1 MCNAVCEYSCF
12 SGTGTGYDHAVTV
25 SIEDGVTLARI
36 KFTLVI
42 YHIIQFFA
50 IAKLLKHGII
60 PIFVPYYEKMS
71 YQQLFPITDSIW
83 ISFVVL
89 SLVLFI
95 PSLCKRLRFPQI
107 AGLIITGTLIGPG
120 LLNILHITPE
130 ISFFS
135 RMGLLFIMFF
145 AGLDIDLEEMKR
157 NRVWGIT
164 FGVIT
169 FALPWVLCYFSCIWL
184 LKLNVHT
191 AAILAC
197 IMGSH
202 TLISYPIISRYG
214 LGRRQSVTISVSGA
228 LVAILL
234 ALIVYAVMMSTHGNS
249 DFNPFWFALKIALYI
264 TGIILVYPRMARD
277 FFGRVTNSFSHFLF
291 VMILLA
297 FSCGVAQVIG
307 LDSIVGAFLAGIV
320 LNRYIPKSSPLMNR
334 LDFVGNTLFV
344 PLFLLGTG
352 LMIDLSGMSGNWMFL
367 AAFGVL
373 FTVGTAGKWLAALF
387 VQKANGFTPDD
398 RRIIF
403 GLSES
408 HAAGALA
415 IAMGAF
421 AGGLMDNTT
430 LSTTV
435 LIVLFSCIFSNIITE
450 SAAFQLHQNE
460 QADEQHDNRLLVM
473 LTGSNTLR
481 AIMDT
486 AMTLYQRGDR
496 DMVGLYVTV
505 NGEHAPKY
513 MQDGKGRLQEAQEIA
528 ASADIPFVTHNRL
541 GNNIIDSILHA
552 SNEFET
558 NSLLM
563 GLPLRHSINL
573 PYLENIIS
581 PLNDGYHG
589 QIVMQRFVTPI
600 NTIRRIV
607 VLVPGPVLQDDAFE
621 HCMEVI
627 YRITM
632 SIGCA
637 TVFYGKEQPI
647 SAVRG
652 TGLNFSSGRVTYNE
666 VSETADM
673 HWVMRSLNQDHL
685 LIIVSPRDSES
696 HAGRS
701 FRHLYER
708 IHMAE
713 TDFSTMLLFP
723 ATQTVKGKEEAT
735 VRTERDFLK
744 MLRM

>member
-1 MCNAVCEYSCF
+1 MGF
-12 SGTGTGYDHAVTV
+12 
-25 SIEDGVTLARI
+25 
-36 KFTLVI
+36 
-42 YHIIQFFA
+42 
-50 IAKLLKHGII
+50 
-60 PIFVPYYEKMS
+60 
-71 YQQLFPITDSIW
+71 QQLFPLTDTIW
-83 ISFVVL
+83 ICFIVL
-89 SLVLFI
+89 MLVLFVPI
-95 PSLCKRLRFPQI
+95 VCKRLRFPQI
-107 AGLIITGTLIGPG
+107 AGLIVTGTLLGPG
-120 LLNILHITPE
+120 LLNILQITPE
-130 ISFFS
+130 LKFFS
-135 RMGLLFIMFF
+135 RIGLLFIMFF
-145 AGLDIDLEEMKR
+145 AGLEIDLEEMKR
-157 NRVWGIT
+157 NKVWGII
-164 FGVIT
+164 FGILT
-169 FALPWVLCYFSCIWL
+169 FAIPWALCYLACVWL
-184 LKLNVHT
+184 LQLPART
-191 AAILAC
+191 SAILAC

-234 ALIVYAVMMSTHGNS
+234 ALMVYAVMMSTAAGES
-249 DFNPFWFALKIALYI
+249 FNPLWFTLKIVIYVTAV
-264 TGIILVYPRMARD
+264 ILIYPRIARG
-277 FFGRVTNSFSHFLF
+277 FFHTVTNSFSHFLF

-297 FSCGVAQVIG
+297 LSCGLAQIIG

-334 LDFVGNTLFV
+334 LDFVGGTLFV
-344 PLFLLGTG
+344 PMFLIGTG
-352 LMIDLSGMSGNWMFL
+352 LMIDLTGMTGNWLFL
-367 AAFGVL
+367 TAFAVL
-373 FTVGTAGKWLAALF
+373 FTTGTLGKWIAALF
-387 VQKANGFTPDD
+387 VQKAIKFQRDD

-421 AGGLMDNTT
+421 AGGMMDNTT

-435 LIVLFSCIFSNIITE
+435 LIVLFSCILSNIITE
-450 SAAFQLHQNE
+450 NGALSLHQNE
-460 QADEQHDNRLLVM
+460 QSDAPTQDNRMLVM
-473 LTGSNTLR
+473 LTGSNTLQ

-486 AMTLYQRGDR
+486 AITLYDRKDR
-496 DMVGLYVTV
+496 DMVGLYITI

-513 MQDGKGRLQEAQEIA
+513 LQDGKGRLEEAQQIA
-528 ASADIPFVTHNRL
+528 ASADIPFITHNRL
-541 GNNIIDSILHA
+541 GNNIIDSIIHA
-552 SNEFET
+552 SNEFEAT
-558 NSLLM
+558 GIIM

-581 PLNDGYHG
+581 PLNDGFHG
-589 QIVMQRFVTPI
+589 QIVLQRFVSPI

-621 HCMEVI
+621 ICMESI
-627 YRITM
+627 YRISM
-632 SIGCA
+632 AIGCA
-637 TVFYGKEQPI
+637 IEFYGKDQPI

-652 TGLNFSSGRVTYNE
+652 TGLNFSSGRVSYNE

-673 HWVMRSLNQDHL
+673 HWVMAGLQTDHL
-685 LIIVSPRDSES
+685 LMIVGPRDPET

-708 IHMAE
+708 IHLPE

-723 ATQTVKGKEEAT
+723 ETQTLKGKEET
-735 VRTERDFLK
+735 SVRTERDFLK

>member
-1 MCNAVCEYSCF
+1 MGF
-12 SGTGTGYDHAVTV
+12 
-25 SIEDGVTLARI
+25 
-36 KFTLVI
+36 
-42 YHIIQFFA
+42 
-50 IAKLLKHGII
+50 
-60 PIFVPYYEKMS
+60 
-71 YQQLFPITDSIW
+71 QQLFPLTDSIW
-83 ISFVVL
+83 ICFAVL
-89 SLVLFI
+89 TLVLFV
-95 PSLCKRLRFPQI
+95 PVLCKRLRFPQI
-107 AGLIITGTLIGPG
+107 AGLIVTGVIIGPG
-120 LLNILHITPE
+120 LLHILELTPE
-130 ISFFS
+130 IRFFS
-135 RMGLLFIMFF
+135 RIGLLFIMFF
-145 AGLDIDLEEMKR
+145 AGLEIDLEEMKR
-157 NRVWGIT
+157 NKVWGII
-164 FGVIT
+164 FGTVT
-169 FALPWVLCYFSCIWL
+169 FAVPWILSFLACLYI
-184 LKLNVHT
+184 LKLSTHP

-228 LVAILL
+228 LIAILL
-234 ALIVYAVMMSTHGNS
+234 ALVVYAVMMSSSGGE
-249 DFNPFWFALKIALYI
+249 DFNMFWFALRIAVYV
-264 TGIILVYPRMARD
+264 TAVILIYPRLARTY
-277 FFGRVTNSFSHFLF
+277 FHRVTNSFSHFLF

-297 FSCGVAQVIG
+297 LSCGLAQLIG

-344 PLFLLGTG
+344 PMFLLGTG
-352 LMIDLSGMSGNWMFL
+352 LMIDLSGITGGWDFL
-367 AAFGVL
+367 LSFIVL
-373 FTVGTAGKWLAALF
+373 FSIGTLGKWMAALF
-387 VQKANGFTPDD
+387 VQKTNGFVRDD

-421 AGGLMDNTT
+421 AGGLMSNTT

-435 LIVLFSCIFSNIITE
+435 LIVLFSCILSNLITE
-450 SAAFQLHQNE
+450 NGAASLHQNE
-460 QADEQHDNRLLVM
+460 QAESPAQDNRLLVM
-473 LTGSNTLR
+473 LTGSNTLQALMDS
-481 AIMDT
+481 AI
-486 AMTLYQRGDR
+486 TLYDRNER
-496 DMVGLYVTV
+496 DMVGLYITV

-513 MQDGKGRLQEAQEIA
+513 MQDGKGRLSEAQQIA
-528 ASADIPFVTHNRL
+528 ASADIPFITHNRL
-541 GNNIIDSILHA
+541 GNNIIDSIIHA
-552 SNEFET
+552 SNEFEA

-581 PLNDGYHG
+581 PLNDAFHG
-589 QIVMQRFVTPI
+589 QIVLQRFVSPL

-607 VLVPGPVLQDDAFE
+607 VLVPGPVLQNDAFE
-621 HCMEVI
+621 KCMESI
-627 YRITM
+627 YRISM
-632 SIGCA
+632 AIGCA
-637 TVFYGKEQPI
+637 IEFYGKDQPI

-652 TGLNFSSGRVTYNE
+652 TGFNFSSGRVSYNE

-673 HWVMRSLNQDHL
+673 HWVMAGLHTDHL
-685 LIIVSPRDSES
+685 LMIVGPRDSES

-708 IHMAE
+708 IHMPE

-723 ATQTVKGKEEAT
+723 ETQTLKGKEET
-735 VRTERDFLK
+735 SVRTERDFLK

>member
-1 MCNAVCEYSCF
+1 
-12 SGTGTGYDHAVTV
+12 
-25 SIEDGVTLARI
+25 
-36 KFTLVI
+36 
-42 YHIIQFFA
+42 
-50 IAKLLKHGII
+50 
-60 PIFVPYYEKMS
+60 MS
-71 YQQLFPITDSIW
+71 FQQLFPLTDSIW

-89 SLVLFI
+89 SLVLFVPI
-95 PSLCKRLRFPQI
+95 LCKQLRFPQI
-107 AGLIITGTLIGPG
+107 AGLIITGALIGPG
-120 LLNILHITPE
+120 LLNILNNTPE
-130 ISFFS
+130 LQFFS
-135 RMGLLFIMFF
+135 RIGLLFIMFF

-157 NRVWGIT
+157 NKVCGIT
-164 FGVIT
+164 FGVLT
-169 FALPWVLCYFSCIWL
+169 FAIPWALCYLSCVWL
-184 LKLNVHT
+184 LNLPLRT
-191 AAILAC
+191 STILAC

-234 ALIVYAVMMSTHGNS
+234 ALIVYAVTMSTNG
-249 DFNPFWFALKIALYI
+249 DTKFNPLWFTLKIAAYI
-264 TGIILVYPRMARD
+264 TAVIYSYPRMARR

-297 FSCGVAQVIG
+297 LSCGVAQIMG
-307 LDSIVGAFLAGIV
+307 LDAIVGAFLAGIV

-352 LMIDLSGMSGNWMFL
+352 LMTNLSGMSGNWLFIN
-367 AAFGVL
+367 AFVVL
-373 FTVGTAGKWLAALF
+373 FAVGTLGKWIAALI
-387 VQKANGFTPDD
+387 VQKSNSLVHDD
-398 RRIIF
+398 RLILF

-415 IAMGAF
+415 IAMGTYSI
-421 AGGLMDNTT
+421 GIMDNTT
-430 LSTTV
+430 LGSTI
-435 LIVLFSCIFSNIITE
+435 LIVLFSCILSNIITE
-450 SAAFQLHQNE
+450 NGAKSLHQNNQE
-460 QADEQHDNRLLVM
+460 EEPRDNRLLVM
-473 LTGSNTLR
+473 LTGSNTLK

-486 AMTLYQRGDR
+486 AITLYDRNDR
-496 DMVGLYVTV
+496 DMVGLYVTI

-513 MQDGKGRLQEAQEIA
+513 MQDGKGRLKEAQEIA

-558 NSLLM
+558 NEIVM
-563 GLPLRHSINL
+563 GLPLRPSIDL

-581 PLNDGYHG
+581 PLNDGFQG
-589 QIVMQRFVTPI
+589 QIVLQRFTTPI

-607 VLVPGPVLQDDAFE
+607 VLVPGPVIQDDSFE
-621 HCMEVI
+621 RCMESV
-627 YRITM
+627 YRISM
-632 SIGCA
+632 AIGCSLE
-637 TVFYGKEQPI
+637 FYGKDQPI

-652 TGLNFSSGRVTYNE
+652 TGFNFSSGRVSYNE

-673 HWVMRSLNQDHL
+673 HWVINGLHTDHL
-685 LIIVSPRDSES
+685 LLIVAPRDSES
-696 HAGRS
+696 HAGRA

-708 IHMAE
+708 IHMSG
-713 TDFSTMLLFP
+713 TDFSTMLIFP
-723 ATQTVKGKEEAT
+723 QTQTVKGKEET
-735 VRTERDFLK
+735 THRTERDFLK

>member
-1 MCNAVCEYSCF
+1 
-12 SGTGTGYDHAVTV
+12 
-25 SIEDGVTLARI
+25 
-36 KFTLVI
+36 
-42 YHIIQFFA
+42 
-50 IAKLLKHGII
+50 
-60 PIFVPYYEKMS
+60 MS
-71 YQQLFPITDSIW
+71 FQQLFPLTDSIW
-83 ISFVVL
+83 ICFMVL
-89 SLVLFI
+89 SLVLFVPI
-95 PSLCKRLRFPQI
+95 LCKRLRFPQI
-107 AGLIITGTLIGPG
+107 AGLILTGTIIGPG
-120 LLNILHITPE
+120 LLNILQITPE
-130 ISFFS
+130 IRFFS
-135 RMGLLFIMFF
+135 RIGLLFIMFF
-145 AGLDIDLEEMKR
+145 AGLGIDLEEMKR
-157 NRVWGIT
+157 NKVWGIT
-164 FGVIT
+164 FGILT
-169 FALPWVLCYFSCIWL
+169 FALPWVLCYFSCVWL
-184 LKLNVHT
+184 IKLPAST
-191 AAILAC
+191 SAILAC

-228 LVAILL
+228 LIAILL
-234 ALIVYAVMMSTHGNS
+234 ALVVYAVIMSTHGNS
-249 DFNPFWFALKIALYI
+249 DFNPYWFVLKIAIYLAAV
-264 TGIILVYPRMARD
+264 ILLYPRIART
-277 FFGRVTNSFSHFLF
+277 FFGRETNSFSHFLF

-297 FSCGVAQVIG
+297 LSCGVAQLIG
-307 LDSIVGAFLAGIV
+307 LDSIVGAFLTGIV

-352 LMIDLSGMSGNWMFL
+352 LMIDLNGMSGDWTIL
-367 AAFGVL
+367 ILFGLL
-373 FTVGTAGKWLAALF
+373 FAIGTLGKWLAALF
-387 VQKANGFTPDD
+387 IQKANSLNRDD
-398 RRIIF
+398 RLILF

-415 IAMGAF
+415 IVMGAY
-421 AGGLMDNTT
+421 AGGLMDSST

-435 LIVLFSCIFSNIITE
+435 LIVLFSCILSNIITE
-450 SAAFQLHQNE
+450 RAALSLHQNE
-460 QADEQHDNRLLVM
+460 QTDTMRDNRLLVM
-473 LTGSNTLR
+473 LTGSNTLK

-486 AMTLYQRGDR
+486 AITLYDRKDR

-552 SNEFET
+552 SDEFET
-558 NSLLM
+558 NGIVM
-563 GLPLRHSINL
+563 GLPLRHSIDL
-573 PYLENIIS
+573 PYFENIIS

-589 QIVMQRFVTPI
+589 QIVLQRFVTPI

-621 HCMEVI
+621 RCMESI

-632 SIGCA
+632 AIGCA
-637 TVFYGKEQPI
+637 TDFYGKYQPI

-652 TGLNFSSGRVTYNE
+652 TGFNFSSGRVSYNE

-673 HWVMRSLNQDHL
+673 HWVMSSLSQDHL
-685 LIIVSPRDSES
+685 LIIVGTRDSES
-696 HAGRS
+696 HAARS

-708 IHMAE
+708 IHMPD

-723 ATQTVKGKEEAT
+723 DSKTIKGKEEAT
-735 VRTERDFLK
+735 LRTERDFLK